1 MGRVVNLSTEEDK
14 LKPESIGLFNLGD
27 DEGTR
32 TYKVKLATG
41 ETKEFSLFEGEV
53 VVAEGFNDS
62 NSRFNAVR
70 IHKPQIQRQLTTKWS
85 VL

>member
-1 MGRVVNLSTEEDK
+1 VGRVVNLSTEEDK

-27 DEGTR
+27 DEGAR

-41 ETKEFSLFEGEV
+41 EAKEYSLFEGEV